1 MQRISKNLSCRL
13 IQLLVCGFLAG
24 WTGVCPG
31 ADQPA
36 VALPKQGV
44 FNAREFGATGDGLT
58 LDTAAINRAIEACAG
73 GGGGQVLLAPGRYLS
88 GTIHLRS
95 RVHLFLAAGT
105 TLVGTTNLDLYQAP
119 AVPAFMPEAKWGKWH
134 RALIVG
140 EGVEDVSISGQ
151 GVIDGNKVFDSTG
164 EERMRGPHTL
174 VFVGCR
180 RFSIRDISIVD
191 SANYAVF
198 FQASDD
204 VDFRNLK
211 ITGGW
216 DGIHFRGAPERWC
229 HNVNILGCQF
239 YTGDDSIAGR
249 YWDNVV
255 ISDCIVNSSCNGLRL
270 IGPATRLIVNGCL
283 FYGPGQEPHRSSGR
297 TNMLSGIIL
306 QPGAWDKTE
315 GLLDNVLMANNT
327 MRDVASAVTVWTKPG
342 NAVGRLTISGLTAT
356 GVYRSGFSFESWSDW
371 PITNVVLRDAHIEF
385 TGGGKAEQAR
395 QPVKGPGV
403 DARPLPS
410 WGIYARGLEQLTVED
425 VRLSLARDDL
435 RPVLMAEQVQ
445 RIGLDG
451 VKFPMV
457 EGVTARLVTTNVG
470 TVKLRN
476 TDFEGAGK

>member
-1 MQRISKNLSCRL
+1 
-13 IQLLVCGFLAG
+13 
-24 WTGVCPG
+24 
-31 ADQPA
+31 
-36 VALPKQGV
+36 
-44 FNAREFGATGDGLT
+44 
-58 LDTAAINRAIEACAG
+58 
-73 GGGGQVLLAPGRYLS
+73 
-88 GTIHLRS
+88 
-95 RVHLFLAAGT
+95 VHLFLAAGT

-119 AVPAFMPEAKWGKWH
+119 AIPSHMPEAKWGKWH

-151 GVIDGNKVFDSTG
+151 GVIDGNKVFDATG
-164 EERMRGPHTL
+164 EERMRGPHTI

-180 RFSIRDISIVD
+180 RLSIRDISIVD

-198 FQASDD
+198 FQVSDD
-204 VDFRNLK
+204 VDFRNVK

-216 DGIHFRGAPERWC
+216 DGIHFRGSPQRWC
-229 HNVNILGCQF
+229 RNVNIIGCQF

-255 ISDCIVNSSCNGLRL
+255 IADCMVNSSCNGLRL
-270 IGPATRLIVNGCL
+270 IGPATGLVVDGCL

-315 GLLDNVLMANNT
+315 GLLDNVLLANNT
-327 MRDVASAVTVWTKPG
+327 MRDVASPVTVWTKTG
-342 NAVGRLTISGLTAT
+342 NPVGRLTISGLTAT

-385 TGGGKAEQAR
+385 TGGGKAEQAN
-395 QPVKGPGV
+395 QPVRGPGV

-410 WGIYARGLEQLTVED
+410 WGIYARGVEQLTVED
-425 VRLSLARDDL
+425 VRLSLAKDDL
-435 RPVLMAEQVQ
+435 RPVLVADQVK

-451 VKFPMV
+451 VSFPEI
-457 EGVTARLVTTNVG
+457 EGVAARLMTTNVG

-476 TDFEGAGK
+476 TDFESGGK

>member
-1 MQRISKNLSCRL
+1 M
-13 IQLLVCGFLAG
+13 LA
-24 WTGVCPG
+24 VLASECP
-31 ADQPA
+31 AA
-36 VALPKQGV
+36 EKTNATTSTQGV
-44 FNAREFGATGDGLT
+44 FNVREFGAKGDGST
-58 LDTAAINRAIEACAG
+58 LDTAAINKAIDACAG
-73 GGGGQVLLAPGRYLS
+73 AGGGQVLLAGGRFLS
-88 GTIHLRS
+88 GTIRFRS
-95 RVHLFLAAGT
+95 HVHLFLAAGT

-119 AVPAFMPEAKWGKWH
+119 AIPSHMPEAKWGKWH

-151 GVIDGNKVFDSTG
+151 GVIDGNKVFDATG
-164 EERMRGPHTL
+164 EERMRGPHTI

-180 RFSIRDISIVD
+180 RLSIRDISIVD

-198 FQASDD
+198 FQVSDD
-204 VDFRNLK
+204 VDFRNVK

-216 DGIHFRGAPERWC
+216 DGIHFRGSPQRWC
-229 HNVNILGCQF
+229 RNVNIIGCLF

-255 ISDCIVNSSCNGLRL
+255 IADCMVNSSCNGLRL
-270 IGPATRLIVNGCL
+270 IGPATGLVVDGCL

-315 GLLDNVLMANNT
+315 GLLDNVLLANNT
-327 MRDVASAVTVWTKPG
+327 MRDVASPVTVWTKTG
-342 NAVGRLTISGLTAT
+342 NPVGRLTISGLTAT

-385 TGGGKAEQAR
+385 TGGGKAEQAN

-410 WGIYARGLEQLTVED
+410 WGIYARGVEQLTVED
-425 VRLSLARDDL
+425 VRLSLAKDDL
-435 RPVLMAEQVQ
+435 RPVLVADQVK

-451 VKFPMV
+451 VSFPEI
-457 EGVTARLVTTNVG
+457 EGVAARLMTTNVG

-476 TDFEGAGK
+476 TDFESGGK